1 MLCENRLIVQVSS
14 PLKSRGFHQSLSL
27 AVVLIGSRHDFR
39 CEAYFDS
46 AQPKTF
52 VCLEFQLEVN

>member
-1 MLCENRLIVQVSS
+1 MVQVSS

-46 AQPKTF
+46 VQPKTF
-52 VCLEFQLEVN
+52 VCLEFQLEEN